1 MIGRIAALWRFPVKS
16 MRGERLERAEISEN
30 GLPGDRAYALV
41 DQETQRVVSA
51 VNFKRYPNL
60 FAFRVCYLEPPEAGK
75 LPPAVLIELPDGREV
90 RSDSSDADALISE
103 QIGCDVRLVTSAE
116 AEMGGQGT
124 NGPFHDAAP
133 VSVLTN
139 STLRSMKELQP
150 GSVFD
155 ARRFR
160 MNLILECQEAGFP
173 ENDWVGRILNVG
185 EGIRLAVTQPD
196 ARCVMTTLA
205 QDELPEDRAI
215 LSGLAKH
222 NRLEVGEKG
231 RYPCAG
237 VYARV
242 LSGGAA
248 AEGDTVGLV
257 DG

>member
-1 MIGRIAALWRFPVKS
+1 MSGRVAALWRFPVKS
-16 MRGERLERAEISEN
+16 MRGERLDRSEITVN

-51 VNFKRYPNL
+51 VDFKRYPNL
-60 FAFRVCYLEPPEAGK
+60 FAFRARYEAPPQAGRP
-75 LPPAVLIELPDGREV
+75 LPAVTIELPDGREV
-90 RSDSSDADALISE
+90 RSDSPDADGLISE
-103 QIGCDVRLVTSAE
+103 QLGCAVRLVRSGE
-116 AEMGGQGT
+116 AAGQEG

-139 STLRSMKELQP
+139 ATLRTMNELQP

-160 MNLILECQEAGFP
+160 MNLIVDWEEGGFP
-173 ENDWVGRILNVG
+173 ENAWLGRTLQVGNGV
-185 EGIRLAVTQPD
+185 RLAVTKPD

-205 QDELPEDRAI
+205 QDDLPQDRAI
-215 LSGLAKH
+215 LAGLAKH
-222 NRLEVGEKG
+222 NRLQVGEKG

-237 VYARV
+237 VYAKV
-242 LSGGAA
+242 LCGGAA
-248 AEGDTVGLV
+248 AEGDAVGLS

>member
-1 MIGRIAALWRFPVKS
+1 MIGRVAALWRFPVKS
-16 MRGERLERAEISEN
+16 MRGERLDRAEISEN

-60 FAFRVCYLEPPEAGK
+60 FAFRACYLEPPEAGK
-75 LPPAVLIELPDGREV
+75 PPPAVLIELPDGREV
-90 RSDSSDADALISE
+90 RSDSGDADALISE
-103 QIGCDVRLVTSAE
+103 QLGCDVRLVRSAE
-116 AEMGGQGT
+116 TEVGGQGT

-139 STLRSMKELQP
+139 STLRSMNELQP
-150 GSVFD
+150 SSIFD

-160 MNLILECQEAGFP
+160 MNLILECEEAGFP
-173 ENDWVGRILNVG
+173 ENAWVGRILNVG
-185 EGIRLAVTQPD
+185 DGIRLAVTQPD
-196 ARCVMTTLA
+196 ARCVMTTLG

-222 NRLEVGEKG
+222 NRLKVGKKG

-257 DG
+257 EG